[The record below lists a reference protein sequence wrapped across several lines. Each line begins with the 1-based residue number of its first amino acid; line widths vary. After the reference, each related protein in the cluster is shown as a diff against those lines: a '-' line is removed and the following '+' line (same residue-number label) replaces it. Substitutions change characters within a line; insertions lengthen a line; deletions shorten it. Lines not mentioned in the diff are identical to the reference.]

1 MDRESSRG
9 AMPTPKDQE
18 IRLRI
23 SATEKARI
31 EAAANARGWSIAQL
45 VREAVRVF
53 LDAQQL
59 S

>member
-1 MDRESSRG
+1 
-9 AMPTPKDQE
+9 MPTPKDQE